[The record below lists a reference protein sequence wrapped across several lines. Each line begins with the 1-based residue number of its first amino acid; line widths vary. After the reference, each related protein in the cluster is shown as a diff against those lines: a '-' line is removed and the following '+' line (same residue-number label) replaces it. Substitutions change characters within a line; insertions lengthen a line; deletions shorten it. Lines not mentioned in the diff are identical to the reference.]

1 MRANQTALS
10 TADERVHV
18 LGIRHH
24 GPGSA
29 RAVATAL
36 AELEPDIVLIEGPP
50 ELDAVAHLAA
60 AHGMRP
66 PVAGLVYA
74 VDAPSTANFYPMA
87 VFSPEWVALRW
98 ALEHDREV
106 RFLDLPANVSLVL
119 ADDDESEAPM
129 DPIRTLAETAGF
141 DDPER
146 WWEDAVELRYHG
158 LDIFAAVLDAMHT
171 LREGHTP
178 DLRTRRRE
186 AAMRRVLRAAL
197 RSAARTIAVVC
208 GAWHAPVLV
217 PSTFPTQA
225 ADAQLLKGLRT
236 AKVAATWVPWT
247 STRLAR
253 MSGYGAGI
261 ESPGWYHHLFTATDD
276 VVTRWLVR
284 VAHLLRREHMDVSS
298 AAIIEA
304 VRLAQSLA
312 ALRNRPHPGLP
323 EVLESCQAVLCGGSD
338 IPMRLV
344 ARKLLVGDILGR
356 VPRETPMVPL
366 AMDLAA
372 TRKRLRLKQSAAEQ
386 QLDLDLRTESHLARS
401 KLLNRLLLLDVRWGE
416 PAETSRTKGTFRES
430 WTLEWKP
437 ELEVALIEASGF
449 GTTIETAATAVVAQ
463 RTADADIAELS
474 TLVETTLTADLPA
487 ALAGVLAALDERAAR
502 QHDITRLMA
511 AVEPMARV
519 RRYGNVRRADTAL
532 VQRVV
537 TGIVTRIAVG
547 LPAACTAL
555 DEDAAEEVRELLDSV
570 QRGIGLLDQPE
581 LRQVWYSA
589 LRSVADRPSVPGVI
603 AGRAVRLLLDA
614 GLLDVTDAGGRLSRQ
629 LSPAADATQA
639 AGWLDGFLSGEAAL
653 LVHEPELLEI
663 VDDWATGVDAELFD
677 HLLPLLR
684 RTFSDFTATERRDI
698 GLRVKRIDRG
708 AGASGVR
715 AEDAELDHDRAA
727 LVVPRILELLR

>member
-10 TADERVHV
+10 VNDERVHV

-29 RAVATAL
+29 RAVASAL
-36 AELEPDIVLIEGPP
+36 AELDPEIVLIEGPP
-50 ELDAVAHLAA
+50 ELDAVAPLAA
-60 AHGMRP
+60 AQGMRP

-98 ALEHDREV
+98 ALDHDREV
-106 RFLDLPANVSLVL
+106 RFLDLPANVALVL
-119 ADDDESEAPM
+119 TDDDESEAPM
-129 DPIRTLAETAGF
+129 DPIRTLAEAAGF

-158 LDIFAAVLDAMHT
+158 LDVFAAVLDAMTT
-171 LREGHTP
+171 LREDHTP

-197 RSAARTIAVVC
+197 RSEARTIAVVC

-217 PSTFPTQA
+217 PSRFPSQTS
-225 ADAQLLKGLRT
+225 DVQLLKGLRT
-236 AKVAATWVPWT
+236 TKVAATWVPWT

-298 AAIIEA
+298 AAVIEA
-304 VRLAQSLA
+304 VRLAYSLA

-344 ARKLLVGDILGR
+344 ARKLLVGDILGG

-416 PAETSRTKGTFRES
+416 PAETARTKGTFRES

-449 GTTIETAATAVVAQ
+449 GTTIESAATAVVAQ

-511 AVEPMARV
+511 AIEPMARV
-519 RRYGNVRRADTAL
+519 RRYGNVRRADTEL
-532 VQRVV
+532 VQRVL
-537 TGIVTRIAVG
+537 TGIVTRVAVG
-547 LPAACTAL
+547 LPAACAAL
-555 DEDAAEEVRELLDSV
+555 DEDAAEQVRDLVDGV

-581 LRQVWYSA
+581 LRQVWYTA
-589 LRSVADRPSVPGVI
+589 LRSVADRLSVPGII

-614 GLLDVTDAGGRLSRQ
+614 GLLDVADAGGRLSRQ
-629 LSPAADATQA
+629 LSLAADATQA
-639 AGWLDGFLSGEAAL
+639 AGWLEGFLSGEAAL

-663 VDDWATGVDAELFD
+663 VDRWATSVDAELFD

-715 AEDAELDHDRAA
+715 ADDSTLDHDRAA